1 MVILGCLKNFNQVF
15 NNINNIIM
23 AELKE
28 IAEIIKQKNP
38 TVGEVL
44 LEKVA
49 ENNIDAFAK
58 ILANFIK
65 LNYQP

>member
-1 MVILGCLKNFNQVF
+1 
-15 NNINNIIM
+15 M

-65 LNYQP
+65 LNYQL

>member
-1 MVILGCLKNFNQVF
+1 MT
-15 NNINNIIM
+15 
-23 AELKE
+23 ELKQ
-28 IAEIIKQKNP
+28 IAEIIQKLNP

-49 ENNIDAFAK
+49 ENNLDAFAK
-58 ILANFIK
+58 IVTNFIK

>member
-15 NNINNIIM
+15 NNIDNIIM

-44 LEKVA
+44 LKKVA

-65 LNYQP
+65 LNYQL

>member
-1 MVILGCLKNFNQVF
+1 
-15 NNINNIIM
+15 M